1 MFKLRKLI
9 YRLRGEISTE
19 ELINRGLKVGKNFK
33 RLNGVIIDDSHSWLI
48 SIGDDVTLAPR
59 VHILAHDASTKT
71 AINKTRIGI
80 VNIGSNVFIG
90 AGSIVLPGVTIG
102 DNVVIGAGS
111 VVSKD
116 IPSNSLAL
124 GNPAKVICSYDEY
137 IERKKQE
144 IEVCPSYDESYTM
157 RSAQLTTEKK
167 QQMIDEL
174 KNNGGIGYVD

>member
-9 YRLRGEISTE
+9 YRLRGEVSTE

-71 AINKTRIGI
+71 ALNKTRIGI
-80 VNIGSNVFIG
+80 VNIGSNVF
-90 AGSIVLPGVTIG
+90 
-102 DNVVIGAGS
+102 IGAGS

-157 RSAQLTTEKK
+157 RSAQLTPEKK

>member
-1 MFKLRKLI
+1 MKFKSII
-9 YRLRGEISTE
+9 YKFRGEVTTE
-19 ELINRGLKVGKNFK
+19 DLIARGLKVGKNFK
-33 RLNGVIIDDSHSWLI
+33 RLNNVIIDDSHSWLI

-71 AINKTRIGI
+71 ALNKTRIGI

-90 AGSIVLPGVTIG
+90 AGSIVLPGVSIG

-124 GNPAKVICSYDEY
+124 GNPVKVICSYDEY